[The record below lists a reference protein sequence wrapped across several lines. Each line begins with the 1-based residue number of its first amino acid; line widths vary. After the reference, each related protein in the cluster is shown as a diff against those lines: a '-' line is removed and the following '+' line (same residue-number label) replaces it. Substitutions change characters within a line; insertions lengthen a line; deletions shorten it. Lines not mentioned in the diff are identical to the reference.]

1 MKSLGTLNKNII
13 LIAGSGS
20 FVYEAAQYLTK
31 KNILKKIYLLEENKL
46 LLKSFSNMIIRSN
59 VRNLEL
65 IIKDIRKLEI
75 KNILIIGYVSLPNI
89 KEIKLSL
96 STKFYIT
103 KDFFLNNISDQSVI
117 LKNLLTKKKLNL
129 ISQKNI
135 FSNFLARTEDEKIC
149 KDHSDL
155 AKLIKKNTQYI
166 KNIFKN
172 NISQSFIMN
181 GTRILAYEDIYG
193 TDSLIKRI
201 GSRSSNFNSL
211 IFIKSKKNNQID
223 EIDFPIVGTKT
234 LKLLQKYNFKIL
246 CLFKGSTI
254 ISKKNLFLDA
264 ISKSN
269 LSLIIL

>member
-1 MKSLGTLNKNII
+1 M
-13 LIAGSGS
+13 
-20 FVYEAAQYLTK
+20 ED
-31 KNILKKIYLLEENKL
+31 NKL
-46 LLKSFSNMIIRSN
+46 LLKSFSHMIIRSN
-59 VRNLEL
+59 IRNLEL
-65 IIKDIRKLEI
+65 IIKDIKKLEI

-96 STKFYIT
+96 STKLYIT
-103 KDFFLNNISDQSVI
+103 KDFYLNNISDQSVI
-117 LKNLLTKKKLNL
+117 LKNLLTKKKINL
-129 ISQKNI
+129 LSQKNI
-135 FSNFLARTEDEKIC
+135 FSNFLARTEDENIQRN
-149 KDHSDL
+149 HSDL

-166 KNIFKN
+166 KNIFEN
-172 NISQSFIMN
+172 SISQSFIMN
-181 GTRILAYEDIYG
+181 GSRILAYEDIYG

-201 GSRSSNFNSL
+201 GSSNSNFNSL

-223 EIDFPIVGTKT
+223 EIDFPIVGMKT

-254 ISKKNLFLDA
+254 ISKKNLFIDT

>member
-1 MKSLGTLNKNII
+1 MKSLDILNKNVI
-13 LIAGSGS
+13 LIAGSGL
-20 FVYEAAQYLTK
+20 FVFEAAQYLTK

-46 LLKSFSNMIIRSN
+46 LLKSFSNIIIRSN
-59 VRNLEL
+59 IRNIEL
-65 IIKDIRKLEI
+65 IIKDIKKKEI
-75 KNILIIGYVSLPNI
+75 KNLLIIGYVSLPNI
-89 KEIKLSL
+89 KEIKLNF
-96 STKFYIT
+96 STKLYIT

-117 LKNLLTKKKLNL
+117 LKKLLIKKKLNL
-129 ISQKNI
+129 LSQKNI
-135 FSNFLARTEDEKIC
+135 FSNFLPRAQHEHLK
-149 KDHSDL
+149 KDHKDL

-181 GTRILAYEDIYG
+181 GSRILAYEDIYG

-201 GSRSSNFNSL
+201 GSSNSNFNNL
-211 IFIKSKKNNQID
+211 IFIKSKKKNQID
-223 EIDFPIVGTKT
+223 EIDFPIVGIKT

-254 ISKKNLFLDA
+254 ISKKNLFLET

>member
-1 MKSLGTLNKNII
+1 MKSLDTLNKNVI

-31 KNILKKIYLLEENKL
+31 KDILKKIYLLEENKL

-59 VRNLEL
+59 IRNLEL
-65 IIKDIRKLEI
+65 IIRDIKKLEI

-96 STKFYIT
+96 STKLYIT

-129 ISQKNI
+129 LSQKNI
-135 FSNFLARTEDEKIC
+135 FCNFLARTEDENIQ

-201 GSRSSNFNSL
+201 GSSNNNFNSL
-211 IFIKSKKNNQID
+211 ILIKSKKYNQID

-246 CLFKGSTI
+246 CLFKDSTI
-254 ISKKNLFLDA
+254 ISKKNLFLDT

>member
-1 MKSLGTLNKNII
+1 MKSLDTLNKNII
-13 LIAGSGS
+13 LVAGSGS

-46 LLKSFSNMIIRSN
+46 LLKNFSNIIIRSN
-59 VRNLEL
+59 IRNLEL
-65 IIKDIRKLEI
+65 VIKDIKKLEI

-89 KEIKLSL
+89 KEIKLNF
-96 STKFYIT
+96 STKLYIT

-117 LKNLLTKKKLNL
+117 LKKLLIKKKLNL
-129 ISQKNI
+129 LSQKNI
-135 FSNFLARTEDEKIC
+135 FSNFLPRAQHEHLK
-149 KDHSDL
+149 KDHKDL

-181 GTRILAYEDIYG
+181 GSRILAYEDIYG

-201 GSRSSNFNSL
+201 GSSNSNFNNL
-211 IFIKSKKNNQID
+211 IFIKSKKKNQID